1 MLCFVSRSLD
11 ALASGGGCFCLFASC
26 LPGRDPIRQMHQ
38 RAGNVGGAE
47 AVFARLQR
55 QAAHP
60 SKFSMRPKGA
70 ACDVAMHRR
79 MLNVYFEVSETTRRD
94 ENCVSDSAATVS
106 GRLEG
111 GAVSPSCSP
120 PTKVG
125 YCLRALRR
133 VYMRHGLQLSRSV
146 LFARRGCGCA
156 PRRWCKA

>member
-1 MLCFVSRSLD
+1 
-11 ALASGGGCFCLFASC
+11 
-26 LPGRDPIRQMHQ
+26 MHQ
-38 RAGNVGGAE
+38 RAGDVGGAE

-60 SKFSMRPKGA
+60 SKFSGPKRA

-111 GAVSPSCSP
+111 GGGIALLLP
-120 PTKVG
+120 P
-125 YCLRALRR
+125 
-133 VYMRHGLQLSRSV
+133 LQ
-146 LFARRGCGCA
+146 
-156 PRRWCKA
+156 K